1 MTFRNRILLSTLPVV
16 LIPLVVFGLGVR
28 RAVRQRLA
36 AQYTSR
42 VAGLMDAIGQDLAR
56 QGTVLATRL
65 ARLREA
71 AAADN
76 RFRLAA
82 VSASG
87 ADRAYLLDYAGTA
100 MHLAGLDM
108 LQIQDDSGRIV
119 SSGQFRNEFDRRESA
134 LPRLVPTAPNGL
146 ALVTARAPDGPFVA
160 LARVD
165 SLPLGDRLF
174 TVVGGTAVDSGFLA
188 RLARDSALTVALAV
202 PGDTVST
209 RPAAGIPL
217 AGPEE
222 AVSELPVPY
231 VQEGASDSATSSLV
245 AARLVVAAPLAG
257 LREVQHT
264 VDVWFG
270 GAVLGTLLVTIL
282 LAGWL
287 ASRLSLP
294 LAELAAKTTEV
305 EMNGSNAVFASDRD
319 DEIGSLERLLGAM
332 TDRLR
337 SSAARLRDAERHAA
351 LGELARQVNHDIK
364 NGLAPLRNVLRHL
377 AGVARDRPAEL
388 PRVFAERRQTLA
400 SSLSYLETLAAN
412 YAKLSPTA
420 DAQAVDVNAV
430 TRETVGQLPLGAAE
444 LSLQLADGAGA
455 ARIDPLALRRILEN
469 LVSNAVDSLG
479 GQSGMV
485 TVSSARLAEANQ
497 PVQVRLVVEDTGT
510 GMTEAELERAF
521 QDFYSTKPGGTGL
534 GLSIVRRL
542 VTDAGGRLRVETS
555 PGAGSRFIVDLP
567 AIQGGPA

>member
-1 MTFRNRILLSTLPVV
+1 MTFRTRILLSTAPVV
-16 LIPLVVFGLGVR
+16 LVPLIVFGLGVR

-36 AQYTSR
+36 AQYTAR
-42 VAGLMDAIGQDLAR
+42 VTGLMDAIGQDVAR
-56 QGTVLATRL
+56 QGTLLATRL

-76 RFRLAA
+76 RFRFAA
-82 VSASG
+82 LSG
-87 ADRAYLLDYAGTA
+87 GSADRAYLLDYAGTA
-100 MHLAGLDM
+100 MHLAGLDL

-119 SSGQFRNEFDRRESA
+119 SSGQFRNEFDRLEPD
-134 LPRLVPTAPNGL
+134 LPRLLPTAPNGL
-146 ALVTARAPDGPFVA
+146 ALVTGRTPEGTFVA

-165 SLPLGDRLF
+165 TLPLADRVF
-174 TVVGGTAVDSGFLA
+174 TVVGGIAVDSGFLA
-188 RLARDSALTVALAV
+188 RLARDTALTVALELS
-202 PGDTVST
+202 GDTLST
-209 RPAAGIPL
+209 RPGGAPPAAGPD
-217 AGPEE
+217 E
-222 AVSELPVPY
+222 AVSELPLPY
-231 VQEGASDSATSSLV
+231 VQERAPDSAPPSLV
-245 AARLVVAAPLAG
+245 QARLVVAAPLAG
-257 LREVQHT
+257 LHEVQRT
-264 VDVWFG
+264 VDLWFG
-270 GAVLGTLLVTIL
+270 GAVLATLLVTVL

-305 EMNGSNAVFASDRD
+305 DMDRSDVVFASDRD
-319 DEIGSLERLLGAM
+319 DEIGSLERLLGEM
-332 TDRLR
+332 TARLR

-351 LGELARQVNHDIK
+351 MGELARQVNHDVK

-377 AGVARDRPAEL
+377 AGVARDRPTEL
-388 PRVFAERRQTLA
+388 PRVFAERRQTLV

-412 YAKLSPTA
+412 YAKLSPPA
-420 DAQAVDVNAV
+420 EAQRCDVNDA
-430 TRETVGQLPLGAAE
+430 TREIVSQLPMASAE
-444 LSLQLADGAGA
+444 LNLHLGDSPAL

-479 GQSGMV
+479 GQGGMV
-485 TVSSARLAEANQ
+485 TVSTTRLAESGQ
-497 PVQVRLVVEDTGT
+497 PAQVRVVVEDTGK

-521 QDFYSTKPGGTGL
+521 QDFYSTKEGGTGL

-567 AIQGGPA
+567 EVTAG